1 VCAEI
6 VEIPVEF
13 GTVHHMP
20 TPHTVCGVVNGGVCR
35 TGLLWARGLALRS
48 QKGPLCQVAHELF
61 VELVFGPLLGESL
74 VLGKGNVLVF

>member
-1 VCAEI
+1 MCAEI

-35 TGLLWARGLALRS
+35 TGLLWPRWLAPRIPTGLLLPIAYEFL
-48 QKGPLCQVAHELF
+48 LEL
-61 VELVFGPLLGESL
+61 LVVRLLVSL
-74 VLGKGNVLVF
+74 VQGKGNVLVF